1 MASTAHGFGVQD
13 WKQIQDWNSHCL
25 KATNACL
32 HDLIQQRCQLQ
43 PDAIAICAW
52 DGQMTYK
59 EFDEATSR
67 LSCWLLKQGVK
78 NEERV
83 PICFEKGKW
92 AVVTMVAILKSGAVF
107 APLDFTQPPERL
119 GGMMEDLESSF
130 VATSTFTADLFQ
142 DMANAAILVVNQELL
157 DTLSQEELE
166 IPPSVNPDQAAFIMF
181 TVSFTA

>member
-1 MASTAHGFGVQD
+1 MASTHGLGVQD
-13 WKQIQDWNSHCL
+13 WKQIQDWNSHCP

-32 HDLIQQRCQLQ
+32 HDLIHQRCQLQ

-78 NEERV
+78 SGERI

-130 VATSTFTADLFQ
+130 VATSTFTADLLQ
-142 DMANAAILVVNQELL
+142 DKTNITILVINQELL
-157 DTLSQEELE
+157 DTLSQRELE
-166 IPPSVNPDQAAFIMF
+166 IPPSVDPGQAAFIMF